1 MRIAAILA
9 AAAMLAGAAPI
20 APTTIESVAKV
31 REAARHGDSLW
42 PGYSTAPFGFLLV
55 SDDGEV
61 LLCDDRVPEGFARAE
76 RLAGLDC
83 AVATGP
89 KSWRN
94 PSLLAAM
101 PAFGPGEVIVMGSP
115 AATGLDEE
123 AWRRTALHEHF
134 HQWQGQLPHI
144 YQRLE
149 ALGLAKG
156 DQTGMWMLNYP
167 FPYEKPEVGAAYRDA
182 ATALL
187 AALSAPAPELAARTR
202 DYLAKRRAFAASVSE
217 EEWRY
222 FDFQLWKEGVARWT
236 EMEVARRAGGT
247 WAERANRDWTALLAD
262 LSTASLA
269 KKQRVGVYSYG
280 AAEAALLERVDPDW
294 RGCYRAVTTM
304 SPCWDSLLPPAR

>member
-1 MRIAAILA
+1 MRTAAILFFA
-9 AAAMLAGAAPI
+9 AVLMGAAPI
-20 APTTIESVAKV
+20 APTTIESMAQV

-55 SDDGEV
+55 SDEGEV
-61 LLCDDRVPEGFARAE
+61 LLCDE
-76 RLAGLDC
+76 RLPDGFTRSDRLKGLDC

-134 HQWQGQLPHI
+134 HQWQGQLPDI
-144 YQRLE
+144 YARLE
-149 ALGLAKG
+149 ALGLSKG
-156 DQTGMWMLNYP
+156 DQSGMWMLNYP
-167 FPYEKPEVGAAYRDA
+167 FPYEKPEVDAAYHA
-182 ATALL
+182 AAEALL
-187 AALSAPAPELAARTR
+187 AALSASPADLRRSAEA
-202 DYLAKRRAFAASVSE
+202 YLAKRRAFAASVSE

-236 EMEVARRAGGT
+236 EMEVAKRAGGK
-247 WAERANRDWTALLAD
+247 WAERAERDWKALLAD

-304 SPCWDSLLPPAR
+304 SPCWDSLMPPAR

>member
-1 MRIAAILA
+1 MKIAVILIS
-9 AAAMLAGAAPI
+9 AAMLIAAAPI
-20 APTTIESVAKV
+20 APTTIESVVQV

-55 SDDGEV
+55 SDEGEV
-61 LLCDDRVPEGFARAE
+61 LLCDERVPEGFTRGD
-76 RLAGLDC
+76 RLKGLDC

-123 AWRRTALHEHF
+123 TWRRTALHEHF
-134 HQWQGQLPHI
+134 HQWQGQLPDI

-149 ALGLAKG
+149 ALGLSKG
-156 DQTGMWMLNYP
+156 DQSGMWMLNYP
-167 FPYEKPEVGAAYRDA
+167 FPYEKPEVDAAYRA
-182 ATALL
+182 AAKALI
-187 AALSAPAPELAARTR
+187 AALSASPADLRRNTEA
-202 DYLAKRRAFAASVSE
+202 YFAKRRAFAASVSE

-236 EMEVARRAGGT
+236 EMEVARRAGGK
-247 WAERANRDWTALLAD
+247 WAERADRDWKALLAD
-262 LSTASLA
+262 LDTASLA

-280 AAEAALLERVDPDW
+280 AAEAALLERVDADW
-294 RGCYRAVTTM
+294 RGCYRAVTTL
-304 SPCWDSLLPPAR
+304 SPCWDSLMPPAR